1 MLDVR
6 VHLSY
11 TVAFHLYVCSAG
23 VSKPTIK
30 QLMMELYNT
39 VASKWK
45 SIGIL
50 LDISE
55 EKLNTISQCEH
66 GDPQECLMAMLS
78 AWLHQTNPPAS
89 WPEIA
94 NVVEFIGRP
103 DIAQQIRQNYCSHL
117 R

>member
-1 MLDVR
+1 
-6 VHLSY
+6 
-11 TVAFHLYVCSAG
+11 
-23 VSKPTIK
+23 
-30 QLMMELYNT
+30 MELYNT